1 MPNLLPR
8 TARTAAVAACACL
21 ALASC
26 QPRSKSQPE
35 VKIPSG
41 TTITVALDQPLRT
54 TSNAVGDEFISRT
67 TEPIV
72 ISGMTALPAGAPVRG
87 KIVDVEKPDDY
98 GGKPRMTLAFE
109 EIIDASGDDKDLNAA
124 PIALIG
130 GDEKGQAGLDDVIR
144 AIKGPGELIGGDG
157 GIHDDSAVAVPTED
171 YHLARDAGQ
180 RFAIQLE
187 SDLEVALVA
196 PNEPPR

>member
-1 MPNLLPR
+1 MPNLLSR
-8 TARTAAVAACACL
+8 AAAVAACVCL
-21 ALASC
+21 ALAGC
-26 QPRSKSQPE
+26 QSGPKPEQE

-54 TSNAVGDEFISRT
+54 TTNEVGDEFIART

-87 KIVDVEKPDDY
+87 KVVDVEKPDDN
-98 GGKPRMTLAFE
+98 GSKPKMTLAFE
-109 EIIDASGDDKDLNAA
+109 EVIDASGDDKALNTA

-130 GDEKGQAGLDDVIR
+130 GDEKGHSVIDDVIR
-144 AIKGPGELIGGDG
+144 AIKGPGEPIGGDG

-171 YHLARDAGQ
+171 YQLAIDAGQ
-180 RFAIQLE
+180 KFAIQLE
-187 SDLEVALVA
+187 SDLEVALVV
-196 PNEPPR
+196 PNEPQR